1 MKRNIV
7 LLTLFIA
14 FATAITGQNAHWEYQ
29 FSSSGNPVAPTSAVI
44 VNSFGKIYLFQ
55 TDPVGIYVS
64 IIDHST
70 MQPVAIDYELPS
82 QGYDFLLEGGY
93 GDFNGNIVVYGSVD
107 LGNGPIPISGIYD
120 VTSHTFTSYFLD
132 SAHPDDYF
140 INGCCGY
147 DVNGNK
153 VNMLV
158 LENAGQL
165 VCVDWDHN
173 SIDSLKIT
181 TLNGKISDVVWDTS
195 HQRFAAAG
203 YQESGL
209 QQIFLLEVRY
219 DVNSGFIVQNTL
231 AWNLAGPSYS
241 QGEYRTCL
249 EVISDSEIIV
259 GHCARTQQT
268 DGVWLSVVNSYTTV
282 TNSVFFDMPSQKLL
296 LLDMKFDDT
305 RNQLAL
311 LFEMLHSCGRVNIIA
326 QVDPYSLSGMS
337 AAEVWDT
344 VAPSIPCA
352 YSQDPL
358 YDNEIYLKKLELN
371 RMPWSCARIL
381 ASGIIYNGFFG
392 QDVFVTETYKIAHSQ
407 CDYVFFPGETGA
419 SYAYNTVSWLN
430 SYHYYVYPP
439 VFSPFPNPGSLS
451 ENWSCPDI
459 MPCSKGIVE
468 SPKRMTNEGHNVAKL
483 EFEIDG
489 TLVFQSFSG
498 EIFYGVYNALGQ
510 LVLSGHTHN
519 GIFRLDLPDTGFYII
534 KAEDN
539 SGNVVTKKIICTR

>member
-55 TDPVGIYVS
+55 TDPAGIYVS

-70 MQPVAIDYELPS
+70 MQPVAIDYELL
-82 QGYDFLLEGGY
+82 QANDILLEGGY

-107 LGNGPIPISGIYD
+107 LGNGPVPISGIYD
-120 VTSHTFTSYFLD
+120 VSSHQFTSYFLD

-305 RNQLAL
+305 RNQLTL
-311 LFEMLHSCGRVNIIA
+311 LFEMLHLCGRVNIIA

-337 AAEVWDT
+337 AAEVWNT

-352 YSQDPL
+352 YSQEPL

-371 RMPWSCARIL
+371 SMPWSCARIL
-381 ASGIIYNGFFG
+381 ASGVTQYGFFG
-392 QDVFVTETYKIAHSQ
+392 QEAAFVTETYKIAYSQ
-407 CDYVFFPGETGA
+407 CDYVFSPGETGA
-419 SYAYNTVSWLN
+419 SYTYSAVSCLN
-430 SYHYYVYPP
+430 SYHYYAYPP
-439 VFSPFPNPGSLS
+439 VISPFPSPGSLS

-468 SPKRMTNEGHNVAKL
+468 SPKRMINEGYNVAKL
-483 EFEIDG
+483 DFGIDG
-489 TLVFQSFSG
+489 TLVFQGFSG
-498 EIFYGVYNALGQ
+498 EILYGVYNALGQ
-510 LVLSGHTHN
+510 LVLFGNTHN
-519 GIFRLDLPDTGFYII
+519 GILWLDLPETGFYIV

-539 SGNVVTKKIICTR
+539 SGNVVTKKIIVTR